1 MEHEV
6 KHDQDDMRFYI
17 VIDEE
22 EAELTYSYT
31 EDNDM
36 DFDHTFVPESARGQG
51 IAHKL
56 ARHGLDYAREN
67 NCKAIASCPAVEAF
81 VKRNPEYNDIM
92 LWP

>member
-1 MEHEV
+1 MDHEV
-6 KHDQDDMRFYI
+6 KHDQDDLRFYI
-17 VIDEE
+17 IIDEE

-51 IAHKL
+51 LAHKL
-56 ARHGLDYAREN
+56 ARCGLDFAREN

-81 VKRNPEYNDIM
+81 VKRHPEYNNIM

>member
-6 KHDQDDMRFYI
+6 KHDQDDLRFYI
-17 VIDEE
+17 IIDEE

-51 IAHKL
+51 LAHKL
-56 ARHGLDYAREN
+56 ARCGLDFAREN

-81 VKRNPEYNDIM
+81 VKRHPEYNDIM

>member
-1 MEHEV
+1 MEHKI
-6 KHDQDDMRFYI
+6 KHDADDMRFYADI
-17 VIDEE
+17 NGE

-31 EDNDM
+31 DDKAM

-56 ARHGLDYAREN
+56 VRCGLDYAREN
-67 NCKAIASCPAVEAF
+67 NCKAIASCPAVEVF

>member
-1 MEHEV
+1 MEHKV

-31 EDNDM
+31 DENAM

-51 IAHKL
+51 IAHVL

>member
-6 KHDQDDMRFYI
+6 KHDQEDLRFYM
-17 VIDEE
+17 VIGDE

-31 EDNDM
+31 DENDM

-56 ARHGLDYAREN
+56 VRCGLDYAREN
-67 NCKAIASCPAVEAF
+67 NCKAIASCPAVEVF